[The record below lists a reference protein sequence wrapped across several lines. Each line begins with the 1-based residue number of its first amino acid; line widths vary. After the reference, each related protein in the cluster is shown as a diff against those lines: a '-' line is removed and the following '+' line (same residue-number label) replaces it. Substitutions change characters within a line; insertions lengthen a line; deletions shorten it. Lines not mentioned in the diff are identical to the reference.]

1 MKKFGTKQALAPI
14 LVLGLGSLLAGCTSL
29 TDEAPEPTV
38 SAPVTTPPAPT
49 TEAAPEWESTQYV
62 DSTTG
67 TAVLEPFVGQ
77 KSVLKVTGSGDAGGA
92 TESMPT
98 GETFVMWTCTGTGP
112 ISIGTSDGAQTDAE
126 CSDSDVGQ
134 MHMNSFEN
142 HDEQKFEVEVTADPG
157 VTWQVLVTQ
166 EEAKG

>member
-14 LVLGLGSLLAGCTSL
+14 LVLGLGTLLAGCTTL

-49 TEAAPEWESTQYV
+49 IEAAPEWKSTQFV
-62 DSTTG
+62 DITTG
-67 TAVLEPFVGQ
+67 AAVLKPLAGHQAVLE
-77 KSVLKVTGSGDAGGA
+77 TMGSGDASSA
-92 TESMPT
+92 TDSMPQ
-98 GETFVMWTCTGTGP
+98 GETFVMWTCSGTGP
-112 ISIGTSDGAQTDAE
+112 ISIGTSDGARTDAE

-134 MHMNSFEN
+134 IHMSSFVN
-142 HDEQKFEVEVTADPG
+142 HDEGEFEVEVTADPRAR
-157 VTWQVLVTQ
+157 WHVLVTQ